1 MRMSVCLSGGEIR
14 GKVNQREG
22 VNSEEAYSAYRMS
35 YNSNRIL
42 NVGIVVTGTSN
53 NVLFNKA
60 CASTVKGKVD
70 TEISARMLSAVNR
83 IAHAGCA
90 IEHT

>member
-1 MRMSVCLSGGEIR
+1 
-14 GKVNQREG
+14 
-22 VNSEEAYSAYRMS
+22 MS

-60 CASTVKGKVD
+60 CASTVKED
-70 TEISARMLSAVNR
+70 MEISALLLSAVNR